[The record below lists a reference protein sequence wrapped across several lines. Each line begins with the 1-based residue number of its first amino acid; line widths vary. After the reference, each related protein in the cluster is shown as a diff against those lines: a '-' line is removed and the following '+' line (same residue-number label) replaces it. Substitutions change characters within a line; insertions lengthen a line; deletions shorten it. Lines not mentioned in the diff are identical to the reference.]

1 MLASEEQINGN
12 LLRPQETKMILVR
25 PKSHFSTTSRRA
37 AKHLCSAPTNA
48 LMILAA
54 AVLLSSAAEFAVAQ
68 DVVGRIVG
76 TVTDPSGAA
85 VPDIRVT
92 IVNEATQAGRDVTS
106 DRNGYFVADELPA
119 GTYTVAAQKA
129 GFKKITQQ
137 GNVVTAGGRL
147 TVDLR
152 LEVGAITETVTVLAV
167 GETVNTSSG
176 EVSTT
181 ITQKQIQ
188 NLALN
193 QRHYESLIGLVPGSA
208 LQGSGTSP
216 AALTSNYNNSVAVT
230 NGQRLDGQNWSVD
243 GGFNLDSGSNNS
255 VFNQV
260 GADFIQEVDV
270 QSSNYDAE
278 FGRSASSTVNVVTK
292 SGGQRFHGGGFEF
305 VSNNIFNAENPQT
318 KLTTPTATG
327 YAAVPPFHSND
338 FGWELGGPIPYIQ
351 PKGKLFFF
359 VGQEWKRFRGVYP
372 GTAASASET
381 FPTAAEVGGDFT
393 DVYNAGSGLV
403 LNQPAVIPASCGG
416 VFFSSPNVI
425 NPACIG
431 GDGAAIAKLY
441 RAAAALSTTGGLPT
455 AATSNNLSFSLPG
468 PLNIREDIIRV
479 DEHFNEKQT
488 IYFRYLHDF
497 VNIYSPFGTFPN
509 LGGAIPVDPDIR
521 NRPGYNLQLSWTYL
535 IRPNFVNEAKINADW
550 HSQRTPV
557 QGTAWMKSTYGFNF
571 IPPLGNPAGQFAD
584 GLPTFQFTGV
594 SAFPTSGPAPVNG
607 PAPNFLA
614 APVTDINPVDNVS
627 WTKHDHAF
635 KFGAEFVRDRKTQ
648 NSRTTYDGN
657 VNFSST
663 AGAGSVPCVL
673 GKPATCGSNS
683 TGDAFADALLGNF
696 NTLGQNSAVT
706 TGQFRFNDFEA
717 YGQDTWR
724 VTRKLSLVL
733 GVRYIHTTPTYTT
746 GNNITNFNPFAFN
759 VGMEP
764 TFTGGL
770 ATSSINPASPGLCS
784 GPLQNVVGTP
794 TLTVECNGL
803 QRPGQVPAGQ
813 AASVPVTAADPQ
825 LLAAISTAAARGFY
839 QPENLWGPRLGFAYS
854 PFSDNKTVV
863 RGGFGIFYDKPEGN
877 LLGLGIN
884 SQGYVPWAQSASISG
899 TNASLSQFD
908 SAPGAAAVSAPT
920 TLSLNGVNPNL
931 VVARSYQYSLGVQ
944 RELPQSMLLQ
954 VAYVGNLGRHILR
967 APSFNSAT
975 WTQQGYIPVSPNPN
989 TLACPAG
996 INAAAYQ
1003 CSAGG
1008 FAPTGLSKDQIR
1020 PYLGYAGVQMAL
1032 SDVNSNYNS
1041 LQVSLSKRAGFF
1053 TTSIAYTYS
1062 KVMGMDGG
1070 AGDAYNQNPE
1080 QECPFTCL
1088 VSTAANPVLVNG
1100 GTAAVAG
1107 GTQTGGVV
1115 ESWQKYYYGKASF
1128 DATHIVATTFTL
1140 ESPWGKNLTG
1150 FAGGALKGWLLS
1162 AIMHYQS
1169 GAPLTATATASIG
1182 ASNNNIVRRANI
1194 VPGQSLSFSGTCANT
1209 KAICWVNPNAFALE
1223 SNLGAGDAPIG
1234 DIIGPNFYD
1243 WDLSLR
1249 KSFSFG
1255 ERASLQFEADAFN
1268 AFNRANWNNPTV
1280 NNATAPSFG
1289 QITTSLPARVLLF
1302 GGKINF

>member
-1 MLASEEQINGN
+1 
-12 LLRPQETKMILVR
+12 MIVVH

-37 AKHLCSAPTNA
+37 AKHLCSAATNA
-48 LMILAA
+48 LMILAVAMLLSA
-54 AVLLSSAAEFAVAQ
+54 AVEFATAQ
-68 DVVGRIVG
+68 DIVGRIVG
-76 TVTDPSGAA
+76 TVTDSSGAA
-85 VPDIRVT
+85 VPDVKVT

-129 GFKKITQQ
+129 DFKKITQK

-318 KLTTPTATG
+318 KLTTPAATG

-381 FPTAAEVGGDFT
+381 FPTAAEAGGDFT
-393 DVYNAGSGLV
+393 DVYNGGSGLV

-425 NPACIG
+425 NPACIT
-431 GDGAAIAKLY
+431 GDGAAVAKLY
-441 RAAAALSTTGGLPT
+441 TAAAALSTAGGLPT

-497 VNIYSPFGTFPN
+497 VSIYSPFGTFPN
-509 LGGAIPVDPDIR
+509 IGGAIPVDPDIR

-535 IRPNFVNEAKINADW
+535 IRPNFVNEAKINTDW

-571 IPPLGNPAGQFAD
+571 IPPLGNPAGPFAD
-584 GLPTFQFTGV
+584 GLPTFTFTGV

-663 AGAGSVPCVL
+663 AGATKVPCTA
-673 GKPATCGSNS
+673 GPNPATCGSNS

-746 GNNITNFNPFAFN
+746 GNNMTNFNPFAFN
-759 VGMEP
+759 TALEP
-764 TFTGGL
+764 TFTGGN
-770 ATSSINPASPGLCS
+770 ATSSINPTSPGLCS
-784 GPLQNVVGTP
+784 GPLLTAVGQP
-794 TLTVECNGL
+794 TLSIECNGL
-803 QRPGQVPAGQ
+803 QVPGHVPSGQ
-813 AASVPVTAADPQ
+813 AKSVPVTSADPQ
-825 LLAAISTAAARGFY
+825 LLANISTGAARGFY
-839 QPENLWGPRLGFAYS
+839 QPENLFGPRFGFAYS
-854 PFSDNKTVV
+854 PFSENKTVV

-899 TNASLSQFD
+899 TDASLSQFD
-908 SAPGAAAVSAPT
+908 SAPGAVAFPPST
-920 TLSLNGVNPNL
+920 ISLNGVNPHL

-1003 CSAGG
+1003 CSAG

-1032 SDVNSNYNS
+1032 SDVDSNYNA
-1041 LQVSLSKRAGFF
+1041 LQASLSKRAGFF
-1053 TTSIAYTYS
+1053 TTTIAYTYS

-1100 GTAAVAG
+1100 GTTAVSP

-1115 ESWQKYYYGKASF
+1115 ESWQKFYYGKASF

-1140 ESPWGKNLTG
+1140 ESPWGKHLTG

-1162 AIMHYQS
+1162 AIMHYQT
-1169 GAPLTATATASIG
+1169 GAPLTATASAAIG
-1182 ASNNNIVRRANI
+1182 ANGSNVTRRANI
-1194 VPGQSLSFSGTCANT
+1194 VPGQSLSFSGTCPAL
-1209 KAICWVNPNAFALE
+1209 KICWANPNAFTTE
-1223 SNLGAGDAPIG
+1223 SVLGAGDAPIG
-1234 DIIGPNFYD
+1234 NIIGPDFYD

-1255 ERASLQFEADAFN
+1255 ERASLQFQADAFN

-1280 NNATAPSFG
+1280 NNAGAASFG
-1289 QITTSLPARVLLF
+1289 EITTSLPARVLLF